1 MTNQEVA
8 ERKKKKWKYVMGLII
23 TVLIII
29 IVSVFVGKKNKAESL
44 VEKQE
49 IFETP
54 AKEEAQCP
62 KGKLHSVDGC
72 VTCQ

>member
-8 ERKKKKWKYVMGLII
+8 EKKKKKWKYLMGLVI

-29 IVSVFVGKKNKAESL
+29 IVSVSVGNKNKAKNL
-44 VEKQE
+44 LEKQE

-54 AKEEAQCP
+54 AKEESKCP

-72 VTCQ
+72 VTC

>member
-8 ERKKKKWKYVMGLII
+8 EKKKKKWKYLIGLVIF
-23 TVLIII
+23 VLIII
-29 IVSVFVGKKNKAESL
+29 IVSVSVGKKNKVDSL
-44 VEKQE
+44 LEKQE

-62 KGKLHSVDGC
+62 KGKLHSVDGY
-72 VTCQ
+72 VTC